1 MKALTH
7 LCVALLCVI
16 LVSCGGKSAKTKGLS
31 IDDLRAK
38 LKSLRK
44 PVDGMCTTCDGT
56 GKTVDQRS
64 GAQVTCPDCK
74 GTGRRVMERGPTRE
88 EFIKTVGEPL
98 KREDKD
104 LIWEYW
110 YYKCKEGTVRILAYD
125 VEHRGDVARVVT
137 GEVEL
142 VK

>member
-1 MKALTH
+1 MKALRPVC
-7 LCVALLCVI
+7 LVLLAI
-16 LVSCGGKSAKTKGLS
+16 ALVSCGGKSAKTKGLS
-31 IDDLRAK
+31 IDDLKAK

-44 PVDGMCTTCDGT
+44 PIEGMCNTCDGS
-56 GKTVDQRS
+56 GKAMDERR

-74 GTGRRVMERGPTRE
+74 GAGRRTVERGPTRE
-88 EFIKTVGEPL
+88 EFLKIVGKPL
-98 KREDKD
+98 KSEDKD

-110 YYKCKEGTVRILAYD
+110 YYKCKEGTVRILAYED
-125 VEHRGDVARVVT
+125 EPLGDVARVVT